1 MALLT
6 KHEDETTQKPSLP
19 LLMTIQKPP
28 PMWEYSHLY
37 AYKGVVTL
45 LQPSDVRIFDGY
57 ASYAL
62 LKDMLYQEIQ
72 LPANDA
78 PKTDSIP
85 KESPYYKWGGIL
97 KSN

>member
-1 MALLT
+1 M
-6 KHEDETTQKPSLP
+6 
-19 LLMTIQKPP
+19 
-28 PMWEYSHLY
+28 EYSHLY
-37 AYKGVVTL
+37 VYKRRRNTFYSRLTSGY
-45 LQPSDVRIFDGY
+45 FDGY

-72 LPANDA
+72 LPAKRRTKRRI
-78 PKTDSIP
+78 PSP

>member
-37 AYKGVVTL
+37 AYKRRNTFTA
-45 LQPSDVRIFDGY
+45 SDVRIFDGY

-85 KESPYYKWGGIL
+85 KESPYYKWVRIL
-97 KSN
+97 KPN

>member
-1 MALLT
+1 
-6 KHEDETTQKPSLP
+6 
-19 LLMTIQKPP
+19 
-28 PMWEYSHLY
+28 MWEYSHLY

-72 LPANDA
+72 LPAKRRTKDGFH
-78 PKTDSIP
+78 PQ
-85 KESPYYKWGGIL
+85 GITFII
-97 KSN
+97 NGEEF

>member
-1 MALLT
+1 
-6 KHEDETTQKPSLP
+6 
-19 LLMTIQKPP
+19 
-28 PMWEYSHLY
+28 MWEYSHLY

-85 KESPYYKWGGIL
+85 KESPYYKWEEF
-97 KSN
+97 